1 MTNSDLEKMVNT
13 SDDWIIKRTGISERR
28 ILSQDTPVYTMAV
41 KAAKNAIK
49 DSGISPEEIDL
60 ILVSTSTPDYLTPT
74 TSCIIQKET
83 GTINAASF
91 DIVAACS
98 GFIYG
103 MTIAQQFIE
112 TGYAKHVLLVSSEGM
127 SRAVDWEDRNNCVL
141 FGDGAGAVVLGKVEE
156 GYGILSTYIGSD
168 GTQGDLITIPCLSMS
183 DEDKQ
188 RREKLKNKVSIWQN
202 GQEVFKFA
210 IKIMPMATEKVIENT
225 DVKLENIKY
234 IIPHQA
240 NMRIIESAAKR
251 LGVALEKVYTTIRK
265 FGNMSSASIPV
276 AMADAYSNKCLKKG
290 DNLVLVGFGG
300 GLTWGSALIRWSK

>member
-1 MTNSDLEKMVNT
+1 MVNT

-28 ILSQDTPVYTMAV
+28 ILSQDTPIYTMAV
-41 KAAKNAIK
+41 EAAKNAIK
-49 DSGISPEEIDL
+49 DSGVSPEEIDL

-83 GTINAASF
+83 GTRNAASF

-168 GTQGDLITIPCLSMS
+168 GTKGDSITIPCLYMP

-188 RREKLKNKVSIWQN
+188 RREKLKNKVSIWQD

-251 LGVALEKVYTTIRK
+251 LGIALEKVYTTIRK

-300 GLTWGSALIRWSK
+300 GLTWGSALVRWSK